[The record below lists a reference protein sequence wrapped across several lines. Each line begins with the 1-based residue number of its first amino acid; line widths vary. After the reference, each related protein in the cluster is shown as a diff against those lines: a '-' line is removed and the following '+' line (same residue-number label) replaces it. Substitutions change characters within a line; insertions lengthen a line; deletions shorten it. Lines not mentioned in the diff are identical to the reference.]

1 MAVFPFQRLL
11 RDGRLRVRSL
21 ATVLSQVRATVRL
34 AWEADRASMVW
45 SAGLTLLAALF
56 PPAIVYVGK
65 LVVDGVLAAAK
76 TRSEALSSHT
86 LWLVALEFALVLA
99 SAALGRLIALVHEV
113 LQARLTTATNLKIL
127 HKALALELRH
137 FEDPQ
142 VHDTMQKARRVAD
155 SRPLVIVV
163 NLFSTVQH
171 GVTLASYA
179 ALLLALSPWSALILV
194 AASLPAFFV
203 EARLA
208 RESFELHSERAGAAR
223 RLDYLEWLLTR
234 DNHAKEVKL
243 YGLGSIILDRY
254 QRLARL
260 FYERDRKYERR
271 RLSFGLG
278 FGALSI
284 LAFYGC
290 YAFVVAR
297 TVMGVLT
304 LGEMILYIAVF
315 RQGQTALQ
323 ATLLSIGSV
332 YRESLFMSDLF
343 QYLAVPT
350 DQEGARVLPPRSPV
364 RGRAQTIEF
373 RDVSFRYA
381 GQQGWALRHVNLT
394 LPAGEK
400 LAVVG
405 ENGAGKSTF
414 VKLLLRFYE
423 PTEGSI
429 TYGGVDLRDMDPG
442 DLRSRFSAV
451 FQDFVRYQF
460 SAADNIG
467 LGDTQHWQDAARIQA
482 AAEKGGASTLIES
495 LPRKLDTLLGLWFE
509 SGQDL
514 SVGQWQKLA
523 VSRAFMRD
531 AEALILDE
539 PTASLDARAEQRFF
553 ESFRALAEDRTALI
567 ISHRF
572 STVRIADR
580 VVVLHNGEIQELGSH
595 EELLR
600 RGGQYAHLFQ
610 LHADGHGDEPASGR
624 AGR

>member
-1 MAVFPFQRLL
+1 M

-34 AWEADRASMVW
+34 AWEADRASMAW

-76 TRSEALSSHT
+76 TQSEALSSRT

-113 LQARLTTATNLKIL
+113 LQARLTTTTNLKIL

-243 YGLGSIILDRY
+243 YGLGAVILDRY

-271 RLSFGLG
+271 RLSLGLG
-278 FGALSI
+278 SGALSI

-297 TVMGVLT
+297 TVMGALT
-304 LGEMILYIAVF
+304 LGEMILSIAVF

-332 YRESLFMSDLF
+332 YREALFMSDLF

-350 DQEGARVLPPRSPV
+350 DREGARVQPPRSPA

-381 GQQGWALRHVNLT
+381 GQQGWALRHINLT
-394 LPAGEK
+394 LQAGEK

-429 TYGGVDLRDMDPG
+429 TYGGVDLRDMEPG

-467 LGDTQHWQDAARIQA
+467 LGDTRHWQDAARIRA

-610 LHADGHGDEPASGR
+610 LQANDHGDEPAAGR